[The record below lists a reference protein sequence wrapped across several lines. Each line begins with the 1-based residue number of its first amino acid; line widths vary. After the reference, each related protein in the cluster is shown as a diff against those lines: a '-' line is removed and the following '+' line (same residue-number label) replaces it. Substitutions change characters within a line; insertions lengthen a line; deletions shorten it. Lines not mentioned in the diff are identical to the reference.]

1 MDGELLSLKWNNH
14 RTTFYHVISGL
25 RNKETYTDVTLACEG
40 KFYPVHKLVLSTCSE
55 YFSDIFDRT
64 PCKNPVVVLK
74 DINCQDLEFLLDY
87 MYIGE
92 VNVRQNE
99 LSSLIKAAECLR
111 IKGLAVPDEEP
122 KKNGSG
128 GSSNNT
134 SATGQGRQRPELA
147 SPPAKRRRAEERRV
161 TEQSPGRPPGDG
173 SPEQE
178 AGGSTGKI
186 SGSDAGRSRDQLED
200 KQSDVSVEQPAV
212 HIKVEQHDSYEQS
225 ANDEFLVQSNSYE
238 GGGGGGEEGDGPHSS
253 EGNTNDFPE
262 FLQSTVEKEEPVA
275 MSDFNPSDFPGPSGL
290 QNSGMATWEGDNS
303 STSFAEGLSGAVAAA
318 VAAASQPQQQRQ
330 QQQLWAWNAAHSQ
343 RVAAG
348 DMGGLGGGVIGSGG
362 DGVDS
367 NGGNTGIQ
375 PRAEPINSGRWG
387 QGGHHVCHVCGYVA
401 QRRQHLENHVR
412 THTGERPHQCPQCSY
427 RCSDISNLKK
437 HVRIHSNE
445 KPFTCPHCSYCTA
458 DSGSLKKHMKH
469 HSTFSTTVFGGANSL
484 APQTDYPWKNT
495 N

>member
-74 DINCQDLEFLLDY
+74 DIQCQDLEFLLDY

-122 KKNGSG
+122 KKSS
-128 GSSNNT
+128 GSSSSGCTT
-134 SATGQGRQRPELA
+134 SVPQGRQRPEQT

-161 TEQSPGRPPGDG
+161 TPIGTEHSPGRPPGDG
-173 SPEQE
+173 PNTPETNTARQHNPSEVVNPREQAEDQQTDINTEESPV
-178 AGGSTGKI
+178 
-186 SGSDAGRSRDQLED
+186 L
-200 KQSDVSVEQPAV
+200 
-212 HIKVEQHDSYEQS
+212 IKVEQQENFEQS
-225 ANDEFLVQSNSYE
+225 ANDEFLSVQSNSYD
-238 GGGGGGEEGDGPHSS
+238 GGGGEEGDGPHSS

-262 FLQSTVEKEEPVA
+262 FLQSTIEKEEPVA

-290 QNSGMATWEGDNS
+290 QNSGMAPWESESNS
-303 STSFAEGLSGAVAAA
+303 ANFAEGLSGAVAAA

-330 QQQLWAWNAAHSQ
+330 QQLCRQWLGQLS
-343 RVAAG
+343 RVGAVAG
-348 DMGGLGGGVIGSGG
+348 KAKVTCPLCGKVCSRSDKLKLHLRTH
-362 DGVDS
+362 
-367 NGGNTGIQ
+367 TGER
-375 PRAEPINSGRWG
+375 PYLCTYCDHRSRTSDDLK
-387 QGGHHVCHVCGYVA
+387 
-401 QRRQHLENHVR
+401 RHVR
-412 THTGERPHQCPQCSY
+412 THTGERPYQCPYCPY
-427 RCSDISNLKK
+427 RASDPSTIRSHKK
-437 HVRIHSNE
+437 HR
-445 KPFTCPHCSYCTA
+445 
-458 DSGSLKKHMKH
+458 H
-469 HSTFSTTVFGGANSL
+469 HDLFYQARL
-484 APQTDYPWKNT
+484 AQQQLDQTNG
-495 N
+495 

>member
-1 MDGELLSLKWNNH
+1 MFPRLQFILLLGGHETEPQKQDYVIKKMDGELLSLKWNNH

-134 SATGQGRQRPELA
+134 SAAGQGRQRPELA
-147 SPPAKRRRAEERRV
+147 TPPAKRRRAEERRV

-178 AGGSTGKI
+178 AGGSGGKI

-238 GGGGGGEEGDGPHSS
+238 GGGGGGGEEGDGPHSS

-290 QNSGMATWEGDNS
+290 QNSGMSTWEGDNS

-330 QQQLWAWNAAHSQ
+330 QQQLWQH
-343 RVAAG
+343 AG
-348 DMGGLGGGVIGSGG
+348 RSGNGSGSVVVGGGGGGGGLSV
-362 DGVDS
+362 
-367 NGGNTGIQ
+367 
-375 PRAEPINSGRWG
+375 
-387 QGGHHVCHVCGYVA
+387 VCPVCGKVIS
-401 QRRQHLENHVR
+401 RRDNLRVHMR
-412 THTGERPHQCPQCSY
+412 THTGEKPYACPHCPHRSKTGG
-427 RCSDISNLKK
+427 NLRK
-437 HVRIHSNE
+437 HVRSIHE
-445 KPFTCPHCSYCTA
+445 KELSETNSQT
-458 DSGSLKKHMKH
+458 G
-469 HSTFSTTVFGGANSL
+469 FSPL
-484 APQTDYPWKNT
+484 L
-495 N
+495 

>member
-74 DINCQDLEFLLDY
+74 DIQCQDLEFLLDY

-122 KKNGSG
+122 KKSS
-128 GSSNNT
+128 GSSSSGCTT
-134 SATGQGRQRPELA
+134 SVPQGRQRPEQT

-161 TEQSPGRPPGDG
+161 TPIGTEHSPGRPPGDG
-173 SPEQE
+173 PNTPETNTARQHNPSEVVNPREQAEDQQTDINTEESPV
-178 AGGSTGKI
+178 
-186 SGSDAGRSRDQLED
+186 L
-200 KQSDVSVEQPAV
+200 
-212 HIKVEQHDSYEQS
+212 IKVEQQENFEQS
-225 ANDEFLVQSNSYE
+225 ANDEFLSVQSNSYD
-238 GGGGGGEEGDGPHSS
+238 GGGGEEGDGPHSS

-262 FLQSTVEKEEPVA
+262 FLQSTIEKEEPVA

-290 QNSGMATWEGDNS
+290 QNSGMAPWESESNS
-303 STSFAEGLSGAVAAA
+303 ANFAEGLSGAVAAA

-330 QQQLWAWNAAHSQ
+330 QQLVGDG
-343 RVAAG
+343 RVA
-348 DMGGLGGGVIGSGG
+348 GGGVTGDDCGAYTCNICGQVCSGHTQWLMHCATHSPTAVARFRCPFCNYG
-362 DGVDS
+362 TNDRS
-367 NGGNTGIQ
+367 NF
-375 PRAEPINSGRWG
+375 RR
-387 QGGHHVCHVCGYVA
+387 HVTV
-401 QRRQHLENHVR
+401 
-412 THTGERPHQCPQCSY
+412 HTGVKNY
-427 RCSDISNLKK
+427 RCPRCGRRSNDRSNMKK
-437 HVRIHSNE
+437 HVMR
-445 KPFTCPHCSYCTA
+445 CV
-458 DSGSLKKHMKH
+458 
-469 HSTFSTTVFGGANSL
+469 TVVPTHTVG
-484 APQTDYPWKNT
+484 
-495 N
+495 

>member
-330 QQQLWAWNAAHSQ
+330 QQQLITAWGNEGEGKDLASLLYFRCPQCSFVATSRKQLRAHLSAHTGNRPHSCPYCDYRAACNKDLQKH
-343 RVAAG
+343 
-348 DMGGLGGGVIGSGG
+348 I
-362 DGVDS
+362 
-367 NGGNTGIQ
+367 
-375 PRAEPINSGRWG
+375 
-387 QGGHHVCHVCGYVA
+387 
-401 QRRQHLENHVR
+401 R
-412 THTGERPHQCPQCSY
+412 THTGEKPYQCELCPY
-427 RCSDISNLKK
+427 RASDISNYRAHVKVK
-437 HVRIHSNE
+437 HKQRMQPAVA
-445 KPFTCPHCSYCTA
+445 PTA
-458 DSGSLKKHMKH
+458 DRH
-469 HSTFSTTVFGGANSL
+469 
-484 APQTDYPWKNT
+484 W
-495 N
+495 

>member
-1 MDGELLSLKWNNH
+1 MFPRLQFILLLGGHETEPQKQDYVIKKMDGELLSLKWNNH

-134 SATGQGRQRPELA
+134 SAAGQGRQRPELA
-147 SPPAKRRRAEERRV
+147 TPPAKRRRAEERRV

-178 AGGSTGKI
+178 AGGSGGKI

-238 GGGGGGEEGDGPHSS
+238 GGGGGGGEEGDGPHSS

-290 QNSGMATWEGDNS
+290 QNSGMSTWEGDNS

-330 QQQLWAWNAAHSQ
+330 QQQLITAWGNEGEGKDLASLLYFRCPQCSFVATSRKQLRAHLSAHTGNRPHSCPYCDYRAACNKDLQKH
-343 RVAAG
+343 
-348 DMGGLGGGVIGSGG
+348 I
-362 DGVDS
+362 
-367 NGGNTGIQ
+367 
-375 PRAEPINSGRWG
+375 
-387 QGGHHVCHVCGYVA
+387 
-401 QRRQHLENHVR
+401 R
-412 THTGERPHQCPQCSY
+412 THTGEKPYQCELCPY
-427 RCSDISNLKK
+427 RASDISNYRAHVKVK
-437 HVRIHSNE
+437 HKQRMQPAVV
-445 KPFTCPHCSYCTA
+445 PTA
-458 DSGSLKKHMKH
+458 DRH
-469 HSTFSTTVFGGANSL
+469 
-484 APQTDYPWKNT
+484 W
-495 N
+495 

>member
-74 DINCQDLEFLLDY
+74 DIQCQDLEFLLDY

-122 KKNGSG
+122 KKSS
-128 GSSNNT
+128 GSSSSGCTT
-134 SATGQGRQRPELA
+134 SVPQGRQRPEQT

-161 TEQSPGRPPGDG
+161 TPIGTEHSPGRPPGDG
-173 SPEQE
+173 PNTPETNTARQHNPSEVVNPREQAEDQQTDINTEESPV
-178 AGGSTGKI
+178 
-186 SGSDAGRSRDQLED
+186 L
-200 KQSDVSVEQPAV
+200 
-212 HIKVEQHDSYEQS
+212 IKVEQQENFEQS
-225 ANDEFLVQSNSYE
+225 ANDEFLSVQSNSYD
-238 GGGGGGEEGDGPHSS
+238 GGGGEEGDGPHSS

-262 FLQSTVEKEEPVA
+262 FLQSTIEKEEPVA

-290 QNSGMATWEGDNS
+290 QNSGMAPWESESNS
-303 STSFAEGLSGAVAAA
+303 ANFAEGLSGAVAAA

-330 QQQLWAWNAAHSQ
+330 QQLDIPAYQSYRSTNKAGYTSIPPLKAGWSQQLESISAAHVFHISE
-343 RVAAG
+343 
-348 DMGGLGGGVIGSGG
+348 
-362 DGVDS
+362 DGNSFIVDS
-367 NGGNTGIQ
+367 PVLAHQ
-375 PRAEPINSGRWG
+375 PESPI
-387 QGGHHVCHVCGYVA
+387 H
-401 QRRQHLENHVR
+401 
-412 THTGERPHQCPQCSY
+412 
-427 RCSDISNLKK
+427 
-437 HVRIHSNE
+437 
-445 KPFTCPHCSYCTA
+445 HCSITA
-458 DSGSLKKHMKH
+458 IVSS
-469 HSTFSTTVFGGANSL
+469 
-484 APQTDYPWKNT
+484 
-495 N
+495 

>member
-74 DINCQDLEFLLDY
+74 DIQCQDLEFLLDY

-122 KKNGSG
+122 KKSS
-128 GSSNNT
+128 GSSSSGCTT
-134 SATGQGRQRPELA
+134 SVPQGRQRPEQT

-161 TEQSPGRPPGDG
+161 TPIGTEHSPGRPPGDG
-173 SPEQE
+173 PNTPETNTARQHNPSEVVNPREQAEDQQTDINTEESPV
-178 AGGSTGKI
+178 
-186 SGSDAGRSRDQLED
+186 L
-200 KQSDVSVEQPAV
+200 
-212 HIKVEQHDSYEQS
+212 IKVEQQENFEQS
-225 ANDEFLVQSNSYE
+225 ANDEFLSVQSNSYD
-238 GGGGGGEEGDGPHSS
+238 GGGGEEGDGPHSS

-262 FLQSTVEKEEPVA
+262 FLQSTIEKEEPVA

-290 QNSGMATWEGDNS
+290 QNSGMAPWESESNS
-303 STSFAEGLSGAVAAA
+303 ANFAEGLSGAVAAA

-330 QQQLWAWNAAHSQ
+330 QQLWARTSSWVS
-343 RVAAG
+343 
-348 DMGGLGGGVIGSGG
+348 GSGRSDSAHRG
-362 DGVDS
+362 LEDVQMGTQAGHGGSHDGHIGPQRLQVALQNVYPGSQNTHTCPYCPYTSRLSS
-367 NGGNTGIQ
+367 NL
-375 PRAEPINSGRWG
+375 
-387 QGGHHVCHVCGYVA
+387 
-401 QRRQHLENHVR
+401 RRHVR
-412 THTGERPHQCPQCSY
+412 THTGEMPYSCSRCDFRCKDASSMKRHQGT
-427 RCSDISNLKK
+427 
-437 HVRIHSNE
+437 HVRR
-445 KPFTCPHCSYCTA
+445 
-458 DSGSLKKHMKH
+458 SLPTPI
-469 HSTFSTTVFGGANSL
+469 SPANNRT
-484 APQTDYPWKNT
+484 QI
-495 N
+495 